1 MKARLKYQIRERS
14 TISPAKVPQVDSPID
29 LSRYIQ
35 RRHFRSFERDMA
47 RSTYGYGV
55 DLRRAHWLTTSL
67 VGQAPLRAL
76 EHSWYA
82 ISETLMHEELR
93 VPERAGDIPLLGE
106 VAKIT
111 RLLRTVPPAIR
122 ILREGTNARHQWGL
136 VTPLGDPR
144 GSNEWFVLDLK
155 ALQNLPAPERAFL
168 LGSGLGHLH
177 CGHGA
182 LFLAHLI
189 GHRNSSH
196 RLLRGLLRPWTKVAV
211 FSADRAGLLASGDL
225 EASLAALQRSIAAA
239 PEWSPNF
246 PGFEARRLAL
256 EEFALTTVAA
266 RFRTRLRRDTDEID
280 LEEELRSLA
289 SPPPETDSDNDQSS
303 GENPDSTPDSDNDPD
318 ESDGVPDDAW
328 TLARCDQRLTKRLRL
343 L

>member
-1 MKARLKYQIRERS
+1 M
-14 TISPAKVPQVDSPID
+14 DSPID

-55 DLRRAHWLTTSL
+55 DLRRGHWLTTSL

-82 ISETLMHEELR
+82 ISDSLMHEELR

-122 ILREGTNARHQWGL
+122 ILRQGDARRHWGL
-136 VTPLGDPR
+136 ATPLGDPR
-144 GSNEWFVLDLK
+144 GSNEWLVLDLE
-155 ALQNLPAPERAFL
+155 ALQHLPAPERAFL

-182 LFLAHLI
+182 LFLTHLI

-196 RLLRGLLRPWTKVAV
+196 RLLRGLLRPWTKVAI

-225 EASLAALQRSIAAA
+225 QASLLALQRSIAAA
-239 PEWSPNF
+239 PEWSPQF
-246 PGFEARRLAL
+246 PGFEARRVAL

-266 RFRTRLRRDTDEID
+266 RFRTRLRRDTSEID

-289 SPPPETDSDNDQSS
+289 SPPPEADSDSDTQDSNQNSD
-303 GENPDSTPDSDNDPD
+303 ENPDSEKTPD